1 MVSLCK
7 SSKIR
12 HLYRKLHNRKRR
24 NSTRKSCIK
33 FRFWQKTRFTHA
45 IAPNKR
51 ANSHDLETDL
61 NLLTITFHL
70 LTEQSYTS
78 FINSRWKWVT
88 LSVRSLTVF
97 KEKILVTDIEL
108 KFVCQTSASV
118 LKRACA
124 FFLTRSLI
132 DRYHIVTDTF
142 KKSVLKPFW
151 KPFKSPF
158 PLHKKNIYISVKP
171 LFNLH

>member
-12 HLYRKLHNRKRR
+12 HLYRKFHNRKRR

-70 LTEQSYTS
+70 LTEQGYTS

-88 LSVRSLTVF
+88 LSVRSLTVL
-97 KEKILVTDIEL
+97 KEQILVTDIEL
-108 KFVCQTSASV
+108 KFFCQTNAV
-118 LKRACA
+118 DVVV
-124 FFLTRSLI
+124 FFC
-132 DRYHIVTDTF
+132 F
-142 KKSVLKPFW
+142 KTCMRFFSYTLLNW
-151 KPFKSPF
+151 Q
-158 PLHKKNIYISVKP
+158 ISYCDWY
-171 LFNLH
+171 L

>member
-12 HLYRKLHNRKRR
+12 HLYRKFHNRKRR

-70 LTEQSYTS
+70 LTEQSYTL

-97 KEKILVTDIEL
+97 KEKILVTNIEL
-108 KFVCQTSASV
+108 KFFAKPMPLMLLFFSV
-118 LKRACA
+118 LKLACA
-124 FFLTRSLI
+124 FFSYTLLNWQVSYCDGYLL
-132 DRYHIVTDTF
+132 
-142 KKSVLKPFW
+142 KKMFLFW
-151 KPFKSPF
+151 S
-158 PLHKKNIYISVKP
+158 
-171 LFNLH
+171 

>member
-1 MVSLCK
+1 MVSLNK

-12 HLYRKLHNRKRR
+12 HLYRKHHNRKRR

-61 NLLTITFHL
+61 NLLTITFHW

-78 FINSRWKWVT
+78 FINSQWKWVT

-97 KEKILVTDIEL
+97 KEKILVTDKKCFSSAKVGLYWEKLHTLSSVPVFKTLGIH
-108 KFVCQTSASV
+108 TS
-118 LKRACA
+118 KRYVQKNMCS
-124 FFLTRSLI
+124 LTDLSE
-132 DRYHIVTDTF
+132 HVM
-142 KKSVLKPFW
+142 
-151 KPFKSPF
+151 
-158 PLHKKNIYISVKP
+158 
-171 LFNLH
+171 

>member
-12 HLYRKLHNRKRR
+12 HLYRKFHNRKRR

-108 KFVCQTSASV
+108 KFFCQTNAV
-118 LKRACA
+118 DVIVVFCFKTCMRF
-124 FFLTRSLI
+124 FFL
-132 DRYHIVTDTF
+132 HA
-142 KKSVLKPFW
+142 P
-151 KPFKSPF
+151 
-158 PLHKKNIYISVKP
+158 
-171 LFNLH
+171 

>member
-1 MVSLCK
+1 MVSLNK

-12 HLYRKLHNRKRR
+12 HLYRKHHNRKRR

-70 LTEQSYTS
+70 LNEQSYTS

-97 KEKILVTDIEL
+97 KEKILVTDKKCFSSAKVGLYWEKLHTLSSVPVFKTLGIH
-108 KFVCQTSASV
+108 TS
-118 LKRACA
+118 KRYVQKNMCS
-124 FFLTRSLI
+124 LTDLSE
-132 DRYHIVTDTF
+132 HVM
-142 KKSVLKPFW
+142 
-151 KPFKSPF
+151 
-158 PLHKKNIYISVKP
+158 
-171 LFNLH
+171 

>member
-12 HLYRKLHNRKRR
+12 HLYRKFHNRKRR

-61 NLLTITFHL
+61 NLFTITFHL
-70 LTEQSYTS
+70 LTEESYTS
-78 FINSRWKWVT
+78 FINSRWKWIT

-97 KEKILVTDIEL
+97 KEKILVTDIKL
-108 KFVCQTSASV
+108 KFFCQTNAV
-118 LKRACA
+118 DVVVFFFCFKTCMRF
-124 FFLTRSLI
+124 FFL
-132 DRYHIVTDTF
+132 HA
-142 KKSVLKPFW
+142 P
-151 KPFKSPF
+151 
-158 PLHKKNIYISVKP
+158 
-171 LFNLH
+171 